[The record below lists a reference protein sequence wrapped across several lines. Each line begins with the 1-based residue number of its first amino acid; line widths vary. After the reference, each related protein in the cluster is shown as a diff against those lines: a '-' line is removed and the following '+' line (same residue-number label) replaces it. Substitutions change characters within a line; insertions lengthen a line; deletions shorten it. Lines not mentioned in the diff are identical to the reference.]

1 MCYRSAEAAEPS
13 KTAFLRRR
21 PAANHIDNH
30 PKPLL
35 DRRGFCETLCG
46 RSDRKAWLFC
56 CGYVRVMESAKGR
69 VCCRS
74 ARVTALPVTVFLR
87 SGRIGWFI
95 GESDFFC
102 THCDRLSSFVV
113 SPFAGFYRICGFS
126 VGRGPFRCCGRIYSF
141 GQRILIF
148 VRCQYWFS
156 SKNLRNL
163 FCNTPWWYD
172 VLQNIFYLCR
182 VVAYDMTY
190 FDESVSLLSLT
201 GNLAKF
207 EINKSF
213 THTIYS

>member
-1 MCYRSAEAAEPS
+1 
-13 KTAFLRRR
+13 
-21 PAANHIDNH
+21 
-30 PKPLL
+30 
-35 DRRGFCETLCG
+35 
-46 RSDRKAWLFC
+46 
-56 CGYVRVMESAKGR
+56 MESAKGR

-95 GESDFFC
+95 GKSDFFC

-113 SPFAGFYRICGFS
+113 SPFAVFYRIYGFS

-163 FCNTPWWYD
+163 FCNTPWCCD
-172 VLQNIFYLCR
+172 VLQNIFFF
-182 VVAYDMTY
+182 V
-190 FDESVSLLSLT
+190 VSLHATWHILMKVFRFYLSSLVSAWKVFCLLLYRCGVLFICPWAYQSLPSDKRT
-201 GNLAKF
+201 TPHLNRIIFYIFL
-207 EINKSF
+207 I
-213 THTIYS
+213 IRLYIQYSL